1 MSGWLETSISCSCLN
16 SYTLDDSLY
25 YVSVRKLYYALAMI
39 SSSYFCI
46 SISRYLKLKIWGN
59 LTSFFWFIVI
69 FIESSPLATW
79 ELALGLLLF
88 LRFLY
93 FSSASRILCLATYLD
108 GPAFG
113 LIMVLE
119 NAYDFLLTRLMRGG
133 LVLYSVS
140 ATSSNLTPLNLE
152 FVEATMILEVSNGR
166 SSSIELIGLG
176 DE

>member
-1 MSGWLETSISCSCLN
+1 
-16 SYTLDDSLY
+16 
-25 YVSVRKLYYALAMI
+25 
-39 SSSYFCI
+39 
-46 SISRYLKLKIWGN
+46 
-59 LTSFFWFIVI
+59 
-69 FIESSPLATW
+69 
-79 ELALGLLLF
+79 
-88 LRFLY
+88 
-93 FSSASRILCLATYLD
+93 
-108 GPAFG
+108 
-113 LIMVLE
+113 MVLE